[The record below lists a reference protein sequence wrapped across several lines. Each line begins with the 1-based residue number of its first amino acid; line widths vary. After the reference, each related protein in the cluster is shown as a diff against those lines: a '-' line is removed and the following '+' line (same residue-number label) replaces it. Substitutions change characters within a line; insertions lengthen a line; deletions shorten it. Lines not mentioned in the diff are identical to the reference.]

1 MKKFVCGI
9 CGYVYE
15 GMEAPEKC
23 PQCGAPKEKFTE
35 MVAGVKESSKA
46 CSSTSRANA
55 PKSVCTSL

>member
-23 PQCGAPKEKFTE
+23 PQCGAPKEL
-35 MVAGVKESSKA
+35 
-46 CSSTSRANA
+46 
-55 PKSVCTSL
+55 SLIHI